1 MNSQV
6 LAQTR
11 MNSLLQLSKAINDA
25 QAEREQAIAQAL
37 LQAKADKLEAVAE
50 ARQEQLI
57 KVWSMVVMVVVV
69 IVVVVIM
76 MMMVVVVISG
86 RSREGALGACTPP

>member
-1 MNSQV
+1 
-6 LAQTR
+6 

-25 QAEREQAIAQAL
+25 QAERDAAIAHTL

-57 KVWSMVVMVVVV
+57 KVEAVTKH
-69 IVVVVIM
+69 
-76 MMMVVVVISG
+76 
-86 RSREGALGACTPP
+86 LLKLL

>member
-1 MNSQV
+1 
-6 LAQTR
+6 

-50 ARQEQLI
+50 ARQENLI
-57 KVWSMVVMVVVV
+57 KV
-69 IVVVVIM
+69 
-76 MMMVVVVISG
+76 
-86 RSREGALGACTPP
+86 